1 MRKPNGVNI
10 EPAELEKLAGM
21 LTNEQIAMFYGIT
34 REALQK
40 RLRRHAPLRVALD
53 KGRALALTMVA
64 GSLLRKVRD
73 GDTAS
78 IIFYL
83 KTRGGWSEKH
93 QDAETE
99 LLKAQAKLTKATAE
113 AARSELER
121 VGIRIP
127 QYSQEPA
134 PECPQK
140 TH

>member
-1 MRKPNGVNI
+1 MTKTNGVKI
-10 EPAELEKLAGM
+10 DPVELEKLAGM
-21 LTNEQIAMFYGIT
+21 LSNDQIAQFYGIT
-34 REALQK
+34 RDGLQR
-40 RLRRHAPLRVALD
+40 RLRRTSELRVALD
-53 KGRALALTMVA
+53 KGRARALTMVA

-99 LLKAQAKLTKATAE
+99 LMKAQAKLTKATADT
-113 AARSELER
+113 ARAELER

-134 PECPQK
+134 PQCPQK
-140 TH
+140 KH